1 MRAIMPI
8 STRYSETAVRAF
20 VTAFVHVLTPNNSRT
35 RCAMSSS
42 VTALANRALITAS
55 MTGPYDVPFRYG
67 LGAMIFSP
75 HFGHAAASI
84 TAVNVRVA

>member
-1 MRAIMPI
+1 MPI

-35 RCAMSSS
+35 RCAMYSS

-55 MTGPYDVPFRYG
+55 MTGPYDVPSRYG
-67 LGAMIFSP
+67 LEALIFSP
-75 HFGHAAASI
+75 HSRHAAASI